1 MHIQGCRPQMHIRY
15 NPCDFVVGCVPLY
28 REETVRSL
36 VLVLM
41 VLWSLAL
48 AQNVAA
54 VEKLVDDGKFQEAY
68 EAGLRL
74 GNAEGLVLA
83 AKAASYFAGYL
94 AKDNEKADWFGRA
107 EAAARRAIQAD
118 ADNAEAYFEL
128 ARAQGRLSQYRG
140 ILESLG
146 LASSIKE
153 NLDKALR
160 LNPRHAGARV
170 ALALWHHSLIS
181 KNVGWLY
188 GANGNQIMPLF
199 NEAIQLEPQTIIH
212 KVELAGVLAA
222 QGKKEEAR
230 KQYEA
235 ALAIAPKTAADRFDL
250 ERARRELA
258 ALR

>member
-1 MHIQGCRPQMHIRY
+1 MKG
-15 NPCDFVVGCVPLY
+15 
-28 REETVRSL
+28 L
-36 VLVLM
+36 VLWLVL
-41 VLWSLAL
+41 LLPLGLS
-48 AQNVAA
+48 QNVAA
-54 VEKLVDDGKFQEAY
+54 VEKLVDEGKFQEAY

-74 GNAEGLVLA
+74 GSAEGLILA
-83 AKAASYFAGYL
+83 AKAASYYAGYQ
-94 AKDNEKADWFGRA
+94 AKDSEKADWYGRA

-118 ADNAEAYFEL
+118 NDNAEAYFEL

-146 LASSIKE
+146 LASGIKE
-153 NLDKALR
+153 NLDRTLR

-188 GANGNQIMPLF
+188 GANGNAIMPLF
-199 NEAIQLEPQTIIH
+199 NEAIQLEPQAIIH

-222 QGKKEEAR
+222 QGKKEDAR

-235 ALAIAPKTAADRFDL
+235 ALAIAPKTAADRFDQ
-250 ERARRELA
+250 ERARREMA

>member
-1 MHIQGCRPQMHIRY
+1 MRKLILGL
-15 NPCDFVVGCVPLY
+15 VVLLSVG
-28 REETVRSL
+28 
-36 VLVLM
+36 
-41 VLWSLAL
+41 L
-48 AQNVAA
+48 AQNLAT
-54 VEKLVDDGKFQEAY
+54 VEKLIDEGKFQEAY
-68 EAGLRL
+68 EVGLRL
-74 GNAEGLVLA
+74 GSAEGFVLA
-83 AKAASYFAGYL
+83 AKAASYFAGYQ

-107 EAAARRAIQAD
+107 ESAARRAIQVNT
-118 ADNAEAYFEL
+118 DNAEAYFEL

-153 NLDKALR
+153 NLDKTLR
-160 LNPRHAGARV
+160 LNPRHAGAKV

-188 GANGNQIMPLF
+188 GANGSQIMPLF

-235 ALAIAPKTAADRFDL
+235 ALSIAAKTAADRYDL

>member
-1 MHIQGCRPQMHIRY
+1 MKRW
-15 NPCDFVVGCVPLY
+15 
-28 REETVRSL
+28 
-36 VLVLM
+36 
-41 VLWSLAL
+41 VLWMLLLVSMAW
-48 AQNVAA
+48 AQNPAA
-54 VEKLVDDGKFQEAY
+54 VGKLVEEGKFQEAY

-74 GNAEGLVLA
+74 GSAEGLVLA
-83 AKAASYFAGYL
+83 ARAASYFAGYL
-94 AKDNEKADWFGRA
+94 AKDSEKADWFGRA
-107 EAAARRAIQAD
+107 EAAARQAIQAD
-118 ADNAEAYFEL
+118 SNNPEAYFEL

-153 NLDKALR
+153 NLDRALR
-160 LNPRHAGARV
+160 LNPRHAGAKV
-170 ALALWHHSLIS
+170 ALALWHHSLVS

-188 GANGNQIMPLF
+188 GASGSQVMPLF

-212 KVELAGVLAA
+212 RVELAGVLAA

-235 ALAIAPKTAADRFDL
+235 ALALSPKTAADRYDL
-250 ERARRELA
+250 ERARRELS

>member
-1 MHIQGCRPQMHIRY
+1 MSRY
-15 NPCDFVVGCVPLY
+15 K
-28 REETVRSL
+28 EESVRNMLLGL
-36 VLVLM
+36 VLLLSM
-41 VLWSLAL
+41 GLS
-48 AQNVAA
+48 QNVAS
-54 VEKLVDDGKFQEAY
+54 VDKLLDDGKFQEAY

-74 GNAEGLVLA
+74 GNAEGFVLA
-83 AKAASYFAGYL
+83 AKAASYFAGYQ
-94 AKDNEKADWFGRA
+94 AKDSEKADWFGRA
-107 EAAARRAIQAD
+107 ESAARRAIQAD

-153 NLDKALR
+153 NLDKTLR
-160 LNPRHAGARV
+160 LNPRHAGAKV

-199 NEAIQLEPQTIIH
+199 NEAIQLEPQAIIH

-235 ALAIAPKTAADRFDL
+235 ALAIAPKTAADRYDL

>member
-1 MHIQGCRPQMHIRY
+1 MRG
-15 NPCDFVVGCVPLY
+15 LALW
-28 REETVRSL
+28 L
-36 VLVLM
+36 VLL
-41 VLWSLAL
+41 LPLGL
-48 AQNVAA
+48 AQNTAA
-54 VEKLVDDGKFQEAY
+54 VEKLVDDGRFQEAY

-74 GNAEGLVLA
+74 GSAEGLILA

-118 ADNAEAYFEL
+118 GNNAEAYFEL

-153 NLDKALR
+153 NLDRTIR

-222 QGKKEEAR
+222 QGKKDEAR

-235 ALAIAPKTAADRFDL
+235 ALAIAAKTAADRFDL
-250 ERARRELA
+250 ERARREMA

>member
-1 MHIQGCRPQMHIRY
+1 MRKLILGL
-15 NPCDFVVGCVPLY
+15 VALLSVGLAQ
-28 REETVRSL
+28 
-36 VLVLM
+36 
-41 VLWSLAL
+41 SLAT
-48 AQNVAA
+48 
-54 VEKLVDDGKFQEAY
+54 VEKLIDEGKFQEAY
-68 EAGLRL
+68 EMGLRL
-74 GNAEGLVLA
+74 GSAEGFVLA
-83 AKAASYFAGYL
+83 AKAASYFAGYQ

-107 EAAARRAIQAD
+107 ESAARRAIQID

-153 NLDKALR
+153 NLDKTLR
-160 LNPRHAGARV
+160 LNPRHAGAKV

-188 GANGNQIMPLF
+188 GANGSQIMPLF

-230 KQYEA
+230 RQYEA
-235 ALAIAPKTAADRFDL
+235 ALSIAAKTAADRYDL
-250 ERARRELA
+250 ERVRRELA

>member
-1 MHIQGCRPQMHIRY
+1 MKGL
-15 NPCDFVVGCVPLY
+15 VL
-28 REETVRSL
+28 SL
-36 VLVLM
+36 VLL
-41 VLWSLAL
+41 LPLAL
-48 AQNVAA
+48 AQNAGA
-54 VEKLVDDGKFQEAY
+54 VEKLVDEGKFQEAY

-74 GNAEGLVLA
+74 GSAEGLVLA
-83 AKAASYFAGYL
+83 AKAASYYAGYQ
-94 AKDNEKADWFGRA
+94 AKDSEKADWFGRA

-118 ADNAEAYFEL
+118 SNNAEAYFEL

-146 LASSIKE
+146 LASSIKD
-153 NLDKALR
+153 NLDRTLR
-160 LNPRHAGARV
+160 LNPRHAGAKV

-188 GANGNQIMPLF
+188 GANGNVIVPLF

-222 QGKKEEAR
+222 QGKKEDAR

-235 ALAIAPKTAADRFDL
+235 ALSIAPKTAADRFDQ
-250 ERARRELA
+250 ERARREMA

>member
-1 MHIQGCRPQMHIRY
+1 M
-15 NPCDFVVGCVPLY
+15 
-28 REETVRSL
+28 
-36 VLVLM
+36 
-41 VLWSLAL
+41 
-48 AQNVAA
+48 
-54 VEKLVDDGKFQEAY
+54 
-68 EAGLRL
+68 GLRL
-74 GNAEGLVLA
+74 GSAEGFVLA
-83 AKAASYFAGYL
+83 AKAASYFAVYQ

-107 EAAARRAIQAD
+107 ESAARRAIQID

-153 NLDKALR
+153 LR
-160 LNPRHAGARV
+160 PNPRHAGAKA
-170 ALALWHHSLIS
+170 ALALWHHSLVS

-188 GANGNQIMPLF
+188 GANGSQIMPLF

-230 KQYEA
+230 RQYEA
-235 ALAIAPKTAADRFDL
+235 ALSIAAKTAADRYDL
-250 ERARRELA
+250 ERVRRELA

>member
-1 MHIQGCRPQMHIRY
+1 MRR
-15 NPCDFVVGCVPLY
+15 
-28 REETVRSL
+28 L
-36 VLVLM
+36 VLALV
-41 VLWSLAL
+41 WGLAL
-48 AQNVAA
+48 GLAQTAA
-54 VEKLVDDGKFQEAY
+54 TVEKLVDDGKFQEAY

-74 GNAEGLVLA
+74 GSAEGLILA
-83 AKAASYFAGYL
+83 ARAASYFAGYQ
-94 AKDNEKADWFGRA
+94 AKDSEKADWFGRA

-118 ADNAEAYFEL
+118 GSNAEAYFEL

-146 LASSIKE
+146 LASGIKE
-153 NLDKALR
+153 NLDRTIR
-160 LNPRHAGARV
+160 LNPRHAGAKV

-188 GANGNQIMPLF
+188 GANGNQILPLF
-199 NEAIQLEPQTIIH
+199 NEAIQLEPQIIIH

-222 QGKKEEAR
+222 QGKKEDAR

-235 ALAIAPKTAADRFDL
+235 ALAIPPKTAADRYDL
-250 ERARRELA
+250 ERARREMA

>member
-1 MHIQGCRPQMHIRY
+1 MKGLM
-15 NPCDFVVGCVPLY
+15 VW
-28 REETVRSL
+28 L
-36 VLVLM
+36 VLL
-41 VLWSLAL
+41 LPLGL
-48 AQNVAA
+48 AQTPAA
-54 VEKLVDDGKFQEAY
+54 VLKLVDEGKFQEAY

-74 GNAEGLVLA
+74 GSAEGLTLA

-94 AKDNEKADWFGRA
+94 AKDSEKADWFGRA

-118 ADNAEAYFEL
+118 TDYAEAYFEL

-146 LASSIKE
+146 LAGSIKE
-153 NLDKALR
+153 NLDKTLR
-160 LNPRHAGARV
+160 LNPRHAGAKV

-188 GANGNQIMPLF
+188 GANGNVILPLF

-222 QGKKEEAR
+222 QGKKEDAR

-250 ERARRELA
+250 ERARQEMA

>member
-1 MHIQGCRPQMHIRY
+1 MKG
-15 NPCDFVVGCVPLY
+15 
-28 REETVRSL
+28 L
-36 VLVLM
+36 VLWML
-41 VLWSLAL
+41 LLLSAGL

-54 VEKLVDDGKFQEAY
+54 IEKLVDDGKFQEAY

-74 GNAEGLVLA
+74 GSAEGLILA
-83 AKAASYFAGYL
+83 AKAASYFAGYQ

-107 EAAARRAIQAD
+107 EAAARRAIQANN
-118 ADNAEAYFEL
+118 DNAEAYFEL

-146 LASSIKE
+146 LASGIKE
-153 NLDKALR
+153 NLDRTIR
-160 LNPRHAGARV
+160 LNPRHAGAKV

-222 QGKKEEAR
+222 QGKKEDAR

-235 ALAIAPKTAADRFDL
+235 ALAIAAKTAADRFDL
-250 ERARRELA
+250 ERARREMA

>member
-1 MHIQGCRPQMHIRY
+1 MKRLLLC
-15 NPCDFVVGCVPLY
+15 
-28 REETVRSL
+28 
-36 VLVLM
+36 M
-41 VLWSLAL
+41 VLLLSMGL
-48 AQNVAA
+48 AQNTALI
-54 VEKLVDDGKFQEAY
+54 EKLLDDGKFQEAY
-68 EAGLRL
+68 EAGWRL
-74 GNAEGLVLA
+74 GTVEGLVLA
-83 AKAASYFAGYL
+83 AKAASYYAGYL
-94 AKDNEKADWFGRA
+94 AKDSEKADWFGRA
-107 EAAARRAIQAD
+107 EAAARRAIQANN
-118 ADNAEAYFEL
+118 DNAEAYFEL

-146 LASSIKE
+146 LASGIKE
-153 NLDKALR
+153 NLDRTLR
-160 LNPRHAGARV
+160 LNSRHAGAKV

-188 GANGNQIMPLF
+188 GANGNLIMPLF

-235 ALAIAPKTAADRFDL
+235 ALAIAPKNAADRFDL
-250 ERARRELA
+250 ERARREMA

>member
-1 MHIQGCRPQMHIRY
+1 MKGL
-15 NPCDFVVGCVPLY
+15 VL
-28 REETVRSL
+28 SL
-36 VLVLM
+36 VLL
-41 VLWSLAL
+41 LPLAL
-48 AQNVAA
+48 AQNAGA
-54 VEKLVDDGKFQEAY
+54 VEKLLDEGKFQEAY

-74 GNAEGLVLA
+74 GSAEGLVLA
-83 AKAASYFAGYL
+83 AKAASYYAGYQ

-118 ADNAEAYFEL
+118 SNNAEAYFEL

-153 NLDKALR
+153 NLDRTLR
-160 LNPRHAGARV
+160 LNPRHAGAKV
-170 ALALWHHSLIS
+170 ALALWHHSLVS

-222 QGKKEEAR
+222 QGKKEDAR
-230 KQYEA
+230 RQYEA
-235 ALAIAPKTAADRFDL
+235 ALAIAPATAADRFDQ

>member
-1 MHIQGCRPQMHIRY
+1 MRNLLLG
-15 NPCDFVVGCVPLY
+15 
-28 REETVRSL
+28 
-36 VLVLM
+36 LM
-41 VLWSLAL
+41 VLLSMGL
-48 AQNVAA
+48 AQNPAT
-54 VEKLVDDGKFQEAY
+54 VEKLIDEGKFQEAY

-74 GNAEGLVLA
+74 GNAEGLILA
-83 AKAASYFAGYL
+83 AKAASYFAGYQ

-146 LASSIKE
+146 LAGSIKE
-153 NLDKALR
+153 NLDKTLR
-160 LNPRHAGARV
+160 LNPRHAGAKV

-188 GANGNQIMPLF
+188 GANGNVILPLF

-222 QGKKEEAR
+222 QGKKEDAR

-250 ERARRELA
+250 ERARQEMA

>member
-1 MHIQGCRPQMHIRY
+1 MKG
-15 NPCDFVVGCVPLY
+15 
-28 REETVRSL
+28 L
-36 VLVLM
+36 VL
-41 VLWSLAL
+41 WLAL
-48 AQNVAA
+48 LLPLGLSQNVAA
-54 VEKLVDDGKFQEAY
+54 VEKLVDEGKFQEAY

-74 GNAEGLVLA
+74 GSAEGLILA
-83 AKAASYFAGYL
+83 AKAASYYAGYQ

-107 EAAARRAIQAD
+107 EAAARRAIQANN
-118 ADNAEAYFEL
+118 DNAEAYFEL

-146 LASSIKE
+146 LASGIKE
-153 NLDKALR
+153 NLDRTLR
-160 LNPRHAGARV
+160 LNPRHAGAKV

-199 NEAIQLEPQTIIH
+199 NEAIQLEPQAIIH

-222 QGKKEEAR
+222 QGKKEDAR

-250 ERARRELA
+250 ERARREMA

>member
-1 MHIQGCRPQMHIRY
+1 MKGSI
-15 NPCDFVVGCVPLY
+15 FLWLA
-28 REETVRSL
+28 SFLL
-36 VLVLM
+36 V
-41 VLWSLAL
+41 AF
-48 AQNVAA
+48 AQSPSA
-54 VEKLVDDGKFQEAY
+54 VERLIDEGRFQEAY

-74 GNAEGLVLA
+74 GSADGLVLA
-83 AKAASYFAGYL
+83 AKAASYYAGYI
-94 AKDNEKADWFGRA
+94 AKDNEKADWYGRA
-107 EAAARRAIQAD
+107 EAAARQALQTNSE
-118 ADNAEAYFEL
+118 NAEAYFEL

-188 GANGNQIMPLF
+188 GANGNQILPLF

-212 KVELAGVLAA
+212 RVELAGVLAA
-222 QGKKEEAR
+222 QGKKDEAR

-235 ALAIAPKTAADRFDL
+235 ALALPPRTAADRYDQ

-258 ALR
+258 GLR

>member
-1 MHIQGCRPQMHIRY
+1 MRKLILGL
-15 NPCDFVVGCVPLY
+15 VVLLSVG
-28 REETVRSL
+28 
-36 VLVLM
+36 
-41 VLWSLAL
+41 L
-48 AQNVAA
+48 AQNLAT
-54 VEKLVDDGKFQEAY
+54 VEKLIDEGKFQEAY
-68 EAGLRL
+68 EMGLRL
-74 GNAEGLVLA
+74 GSAEGFVLA
-83 AKAASYFAGYL
+83 AKAASYFAGYQ

-107 EAAARRAIQAD
+107 ESAARRAIQVNT
-118 ADNAEAYFEL
+118 DNAEAYFEL

-153 NLDKALR
+153 NLDKTLR
-160 LNPRHAGARV
+160 LNPRHAGAKV

-188 GANGNQIMPLF
+188 GANGSQIMPLF

-212 KVELAGVLAA
+212 KVELAGVLAT

-235 ALAIAPKTAADRFDL
+235 ALSIATKTAADRYDL

>member
-1 MHIQGCRPQMHIRY
+1 MLGL
-15 NPCDFVVGCVPLY
+15 VVLLSIG
-28 REETVRSL
+28 
-36 VLVLM
+36 
-41 VLWSLAL
+41 L
-48 AQNVAA
+48 AQNLAT
-54 VEKLVDDGKFQEAY
+54 VEKLIDEGKFQEAY

-74 GNAEGLVLA
+74 GGTEGSVLA
-83 AKAASYFAGYL
+83 AKAASYFAGYQ
-94 AKDNEKADWFGRA
+94 AKDNEKADWFARA
-107 EAAARRAIQAD
+107 ESAARRAIQAG

-153 NLDKALR
+153 NLEKTLR
-160 LNPRHAGARV
+160 LNPRHAGAKV

-188 GANGNQIMPLF
+188 GANGSQIMPLF
-199 NEAIQLEPQTIIH
+199 NEAIQLEPQAIIH

-235 ALAIAPKTAADRFDL
+235 ALSIAAKTAADRYDL

>member
-1 MHIQGCRPQMHIRY
+1 MKG
-15 NPCDFVVGCVPLY
+15 
-28 REETVRSL
+28 L
-36 VLVLM
+36 VLWLVL
-41 VLWSLAL
+41 LLPLGLS
-48 AQNVAA
+48 QNVAA
-54 VEKLVDDGKFQEAY
+54 VEKLVDEGKFQEAY

-74 GNAEGLVLA
+74 GSAVGLILA
-83 AKAASYFAGYL
+83 AKAASYYAGYQ
-94 AKDNEKADWFGRA
+94 AKDSEKADWYDRA
-107 EAAARRAIQAD
+107 EAAARRAIQSD
-118 ADNAEAYFEL
+118 GNNAEAYFEL

-146 LASSIKE
+146 LASGIKE
-153 NLDKALR
+153 NLDRTLR

-188 GANGNQIMPLF
+188 GANGNVIVPLF

-222 QGKKEEAR
+222 QGKKEDAR

-250 ERARRELA
+250 ERARREMA

>member
-1 MHIQGCRPQMHIRY
+1 M
-15 NPCDFVVGCVPLY
+15 
-28 REETVRSL
+28 RSL
-36 VLVLM
+36 VIVLVLG
-41 VLWSLAL
+41 LALGL
-48 AQNVAA
+48 AQNAA
-54 VEKLVDDGKFQEAY
+54 TVEKLLEDGKFQEAH

-74 GNAEGLVLA
+74 GSAEGLVLA
-83 AKAASYFAGYL
+83 AKAASYFAGYQ

-118 ADNAEAYFEL
+118 GNNAEAYFEL

-146 LASSIKE
+146 LAGGIKE
-153 NLDKALR
+153 NLDKTLR
-160 LNPRHAGARV
+160 LNPRHAGAKV

-199 NEAIQLEPQTIIH
+199 NEAIQLEPQAIIH

-235 ALAIAPKTAADRFDL
+235 ALAIAPKTAADRYDL

>member
-1 MHIQGCRPQMHIRY
+1 MKG
-15 NPCDFVVGCVPLY
+15 
-28 REETVRSL
+28 L
-36 VLVLM
+36 VLWAVL
-41 VLWSLAL
+41 LLSAGL

-54 VEKLVDDGKFQEAY
+54 IEKLVDDGKFQEAY

-74 GNAEGLVLA
+74 GTAQGLILA
-83 AKAASYFAGYL
+83 AKAASYFAGYQ
-94 AKDNEKADWFGRA
+94 AKDNEKADWFGQA

-118 ADNAEAYFEL
+118 GNNAEAYFEL

-146 LASSIKE
+146 LASGIKE
-153 NLDKALR
+153 NLDRTIR
-160 LNPRHAGARV
+160 LNPRHAGAKV

-222 QGKKEEAR
+222 QGKKEDAR

-235 ALAIAPKTAADRFDL
+235 ALAIAAKNAADRFDL
-250 ERARRELA
+250 DRARREMA

>member
-1 MHIQGCRPQMHIRY
+1 MRNLILG
-15 NPCDFVVGCVPLY
+15 
-28 REETVRSL
+28 
-36 VLVLM
+36 LM
-41 VLWSLAL
+41 VLLSLGF
-48 AQNVAA
+48 AQNPAT
-54 VEKLVDDGKFQEAY
+54 VEKLIDEGNFQEAY

-83 AKAASYFAGYL
+83 AKAASYFAGYQ
-94 AKDNEKADWFGRA
+94 AKDNEKADWYGRA

-118 ADNAEAYFEL
+118 GNNAEAYFEL
-128 ARAQGRLSQYRG
+128 ARALGRLSQYRG

-146 LASSIKE
+146 LANSIKE

-160 LNPRHAGARV
+160 LNPRHAGAKV

-199 NEAIQLEPQTIIH
+199 NEAIQLEPQAIIH

-250 ERARRELA
+250 QRARRELA

>member
-1 MHIQGCRPQMHIRY
+1 MKG
-15 NPCDFVVGCVPLY
+15 
-28 REETVRSL
+28 L
-36 VLVLM
+36 VLWLVL
-41 VLWSLAL
+41 LLPLGLSQNLAT
-48 AQNVAA
+48 
-54 VEKLVDDGKFQEAY
+54 VEKLVDEGKFQEAY

-74 GNAEGLVLA
+74 GSAEGLVLA
-83 AKAASYFAGYL
+83 AKAASYYAGYQ
-94 AKDNEKADWFGRA
+94 AKDSEKADWFGRA

-118 ADNAEAYFEL
+118 SDNAEAYFEL

-146 LASSIKE
+146 LASGIKE
-153 NLDKALR
+153 NLDRTLR

-188 GANGNQIMPLF
+188 GANGNLIMPLF

-222 QGKKEEAR
+222 QGKKEDAR

-250 ERARRELA
+250 ERARREMA

>member
-1 MHIQGCRPQMHIRY
+1 MK
-15 NPCDFVVGCVPLY
+15 
-28 REETVRSL
+28 SL
-36 VLVLM
+36 VLSLVL
-41 VLWSLAL
+41 LLPLGL
-48 AQNVAA
+48 AQSATA
-54 VEKLVDDGKFQEAY
+54 VEKLVDEGKFQEAY

-74 GNAEGLVLA
+74 GNAEGFILA
-83 AKAASYFAGYL
+83 AKAASYFAGYQ
-94 AKDNEKADWFGRA
+94 ARESEKADWFGRA

-118 ADNAEAYFEL
+118 GDNPDAYFEL

-146 LASSIKE
+146 LASGIKE
-153 NLDKALR
+153 NLDKTLR
-160 LNPRHAGARV
+160 LNPRHAGAKV

-188 GANGNQIMPLF
+188 GANGNLIMPLF

-222 QGKKEEAR
+222 QGKKDDAR

-235 ALAIAPKTAADRFDL
+235 ALAIAPKTAADRFD
-250 ERARRELA
+250 
-258 ALR
+258 

>member
-1 MHIQGCRPQMHIRY
+1 MRKLILGL
-15 NPCDFVVGCVPLY
+15 VVLLSVG
-28 REETVRSL
+28 
-36 VLVLM
+36 
-41 VLWSLAL
+41 L
-48 AQNVAA
+48 AQNLAT
-54 VEKLVDDGKFQEAY
+54 VEKLINEGKFQEAY
-68 EAGLRL
+68 EMALRL
-74 GNAEGLVLA
+74 GSSEGFVLA
-83 AKAASYFAGYL
+83 AKAASYFAGYQ

-107 EAAARRAIQAD
+107 ESAARRASQAD

-153 NLDKALR
+153 NLDKTLR
-160 LNPRHAGARV
+160 LNPRHAGAKV

-188 GANGNQIMPLF
+188 GANGSQIMPLF
-199 NEAIQLEPQTIIH
+199 SEAIQLEPQTIIH
-212 KVELAGVLAA
+212 KVELAGVLAV

-235 ALAIAPKTAADRFDL
+235 ALSIAAKTAADRYDL

>member
-1 MHIQGCRPQMHIRY
+1 M
-15 NPCDFVVGCVPLY
+15 
-28 REETVRSL
+28 RSL
-36 VLVLM
+36 VLVL
-41 VLWSLAL
+41 VFGLALGL
-48 AQNVAA
+48 AQNAA
-54 VEKLVDDGKFQEAY
+54 TVEKLVDDGKFQEAY

-74 GNAEGLVLA
+74 GSAEGLILA
-83 AKAASYFAGYL
+83 AKAASYFAGYQ

-118 ADNAEAYFEL
+118 GNSAEAHFEL

-153 NLDKALR
+153 NLDRTIR
-160 LNPRHAGARV
+160 LDPRHAGAKV

-250 ERARRELA
+250 DRARREMA

>member
-1 MHIQGCRPQMHIRY
+1 MKG
-15 NPCDFVVGCVPLY
+15 
-28 REETVRSL
+28 L
-36 VLVLM
+36 VLWVVL
-41 VLWSLAL
+41 LLPLGL

-54 VEKLVDDGKFQEAY
+54 VEKLVDEGKFQEAY

-74 GNAEGLVLA
+74 GNAESLILA
-83 AKAASYFAGYL
+83 AKAASYFAGYQ
-94 AKDNEKADWFGRA
+94 AKDNEKADWYGRA

-118 ADNAEAYFEL
+118 GNNAEAYFEL

-146 LASSIKE
+146 LANGIKE
-153 NLDKALR
+153 NLDRTLR
-160 LNPRHAGARV
+160 LTPRHAGAKV

-188 GANGNQIMPLF
+188 GANGNVIMPLF
-199 NEAIQLEPQTIIH
+199 NEAIQLEPQAIIH

-222 QGKKEEAR
+222 QGKREDAR

-235 ALAIAPKTAADRFDL
+235 ALAIAPKTAADRFDQ
-250 ERARRELA
+250 ERARREMA

>member
-1 MHIQGCRPQMHIRY
+1 MKGL
-15 NPCDFVVGCVPLY
+15 VL
-28 REETVRSL
+28 SL
-36 VLVLM
+36 VLL
-41 VLWSLAL
+41 LPLAL
-48 AQNVAA
+48 AQNAGA
-54 VEKLVDDGKFQEAY
+54 VEKLVDEGKFQEAY

-74 GNAEGLVLA
+74 GSAEGLVLA
-83 AKAASYFAGYL
+83 AKAASYYAGYQ

-118 ADNAEAYFEL
+118 SNNAEAYFEL

-153 NLDKALR
+153 NLDRTLR
-160 LNPRHAGARV
+160 LNPRHAGAKV
-170 ALALWHHSLIS
+170 ALALWHHSLVS

-222 QGKKEEAR
+222 QGKKEDAR
-230 KQYEA
+230 RQYEA
-235 ALAIAPKTAADRFDL
+235 ALAIAPATAADRFDQ

>member
-1 MHIQGCRPQMHIRY
+1 MRKLILGL
-15 NPCDFVVGCVPLY
+15 VVLLSVG
-28 REETVRSL
+28 
-36 VLVLM
+36 
-41 VLWSLAL
+41 L
-48 AQNVAA
+48 AQNLAT
-54 VEKLVDDGKFQEAY
+54 VEKLIDEGKFQEAY
-68 EAGLRL
+68 KMGLRL
-74 GNAEGLVLA
+74 GSAEGFVLA
-83 AKAASYFAGYL
+83 AKAASYFAGYR

-107 EAAARRAIQAD
+107 ESAARRAIQVNT
-118 ADNAEAYFEL
+118 DNAEAYFEL

-153 NLDKALR
+153 NLDKTLR
-160 LNPRHAGARV
+160 LNPRHAGAKV

-188 GANGNQIMPLF
+188 GANGSQIMPLF

-235 ALAIAPKTAADRFDL
+235 ALSIAAKTAADRYDL